1 MMKRIITFALLL
13 VAAVAPLGLRAQDS
27 CTITLPWSENF
38 DSLTAGGTSF
48 VPCWTRVN
56 SVTSGNAL
64 LPNVFSCGGTHGN
77 VLNFNGNSTDGTG
90 TMRAA
95 TPLISAPLNAL
106 ELSFTVYK
114 STLKLY
120 AATNATDL
128 TTYHLI
134 GSYAPGYAWTTY
146 EVRTDTVSGLPSA
159 QGYLI
164 FTADYGTGYGN
175 DNPYLDDLV
184 IVSLNSCERPTSA
197 SVENI
202 GPNTAT
208 VSWPSVDGAQ
218 GYTVSYATVN
228 NIDSAETEQT
238 TYTYLTLTDLEPAT
252 QYYVWVKTLCGSGET
267 SDARTATF
275 TTELACYSITGLT
288 QVGTS
293 VDAASFQW
301 EYQNHGHA
309 ATGVWAVLTDL
320 TEDNVVVAE
329 SVVGTSYIFTGL
341 DRTHQYELTLST
353 LCENDTAE
361 AVSSSVIFTNCGET
375 ELYSGAN
382 DHSSDYP
389 MASAYGVSY
398 SVVRYDADVLYSM
411 DTLRGI
417 ALHRYLPANAS
428 PVTRTLSIYMG
439 HTTLDSLTSNPGT
452 TGLTQVASRVS
463 YTLAAQEWDTLL
475 FTTPFVYDGHSN
487 VLVAVRD
494 STGTSLPISGA
505 VQWYWHPAEGKMYY
519 SYGTSG
525 ITSAYKQ
532 PDLRFVGECNNDYSC
547 EPPVV
552 AMGEVDSVNAEVT
565 WYGDASAE
573 YRVEYRS
580 QGGGAWIL
588 ADIVTGN
595 TYTIEDLNPASH
607 YEVRVGIVCD
617 TLVRY
622 STTAGFTTLCALLPI
637 PFHFTQN
644 DMIAAATN
652 GFTDCWHWS
661 TYFFKG
667 RLTNSHRG
675 YVRNA
680 DLNEW
685 FMLPAVADPLNGVQL
700 RSWISSSDQAW
711 VKVGVASQENCS
723 DVVWVDTVEIPAGTP
738 DYDHNEYIFYLD
750 SYTGTGNRVVVSPIV
765 NNIYHYVFFF
775 DFHLEPISGCRSV
788 TGLTFDSADA
798 NSISLHWTPRGEAT
812 AWAVYVDG
820 VQVGTATGTPSYTA
834 TGLAPYTE
842 YDIAVRTLCA
852 DGDTSDAVSGSYR
865 TGCSGE
871 ECMVTVHTHA
881 AQGDGWHGARLR
893 VTADGEQVAWFTMRR
908 GSDDEL
914 NLRFCADMTVSFDWF
929 SGNDDNLCSFEIVNA
944 NGDTLFNTTDA
955 TGLDSAFFV
964 STSICDPIDTT
975 TVRYTVTVNYDNS
988 RGTVIGAGRY
998 NAGTMV
1004 TLVATP
1010 LAGYHF
1016 GGWSNGETDSVYRF
1030 QLTSDVTLTA
1040 TFVENSGI
1048 DDAEA
1053 SRFLLAPNPA
1063 SSMVTVSGIAAEATV
1078 SILDLNGREVFC
1090 RKGVNGS
1097 LKVDVS
1103 DFAKGIYFVQVV
1115 SPEAV
1120 AVRRLIV
1127 K

>member
-1 MMKRIITFALLL
+1 MKRIITFALLL

-27 CTITLPWSENF
+27 CAITLPWSENF
-38 DSLTAGGTSF
+38 DSYTTQGGTTM
-48 VPCWTRVN
+48 PDCWNRFSAFQVN
-56 SVTSGNAL
+56 AGSSAVLRPNFTTYSGH
-64 LPNVFSCGGTHGN
+64 GT
-77 VLNFNGNSTDGTG
+77 VLNFMGQGTVSG
-90 TMRAA
+90 AMKIA
-95 TPLISAPLNAL
+95 TPLIPEPLNAI
-106 ELSFTVYK
+106 EISFDVYK
-114 STLKLY
+114 NGLEVYL
-120 AATNATDL
+120 ATD
-128 TTYHLI
+128 TADASTYTLV
-134 GSYAPGYAWTTY
+134 GTYNPGYAWTTY
-146 EVRTDTVSGLPSA
+146 EIRTDTLTGAPSQQGFLVFAAAYGGSGYA
-159 QGYLI
+159 
-164 FTADYGTGYGN
+164 TA
-175 DNPYLDDLV
+175 YLDNLSV
-184 IVSLNSCERPTSA
+184 VSLNSCERPTSV

-238 TYTYLTLTDLEPAT
+238 TYTYLSLTDLEPAT
-252 QYYVWVKTLCGSGET
+252 QYYVWVKTLCGGGET

-275 TTELACYSITGLT
+275 TTELACYSITGLA

-361 AVSSSVIFTNCGET
+361 AVCSSVIFTNCGET

-547 EPPVV
+547 ELPVV

-595 TYTIEDLNPASH
+595 AYTIEDLNPASH

-661 TYFFKG
+661 NYFFKG

-738 DYDHNEYIFYLD
+738 DYDHNEYI
-750 SYTGTGNRVVVSPIV
+750 
-765 NNIYHYVFFF
+765 
-775 DFHLEPISGCRSV
+775 C
-788 TGLTFDSADA
+788 
-798 NSISLHWTPRGEAT
+798 
-812 AWAVYVDG
+812 
-820 VQVGTATGTPSYTA
+820 
-834 TGLAPYTE
+834 
-842 YDIAVRTLCA
+842 
-852 DGDTSDAVSGSYR
+852 
-865 TGCSGE
+865 
-871 ECMVTVHTHA
+871 
-881 AQGDGWHGARLR
+881 
-893 VTADGEQVAWFTMRR
+893 
-908 GSDDEL
+908 
-914 NLRFCADMTVSFDWF
+914 
-929 SGNDDNLCSFEIVNA
+929 
-944 NGDTLFNTTDA
+944 
-955 TGLDSAFFV
+955 
-964 STSICDPIDTT
+964 
-975 TVRYTVTVNYDNS
+975 
-988 RGTVIGAGRY
+988 
-998 NAGTMV
+998 
-1004 TLVATP
+1004 
-1010 LAGYHF
+1010 
-1016 GGWSNGETDSVYRF
+1016 
-1030 QLTSDVTLTA
+1030 
-1040 TFVENSGI
+1040 
-1048 DDAEA
+1048 
-1053 SRFLLAPNPA
+1053 
-1063 SSMVTVSGIAAEATV
+1063 
-1078 SILDLNGREVFC
+1078 
-1090 RKGVNGS
+1090 
-1097 LKVDVS
+1097 
-1103 DFAKGIYFVQVV
+1103 
-1115 SPEAV
+1115 
-1120 AVRRLIV
+1120 
-1127 K
+1127 